1 VTATDFD
8 HIVIGRGLMGAAATR
23 HLALSGERVAVVGPD
38 EPADRTTHAG
48 VFASHY
54 DEGRIT
60 RILDRDPLWALLAQR
75 ALSRY
80 RDIEAHSG
88 VRFYSEVGHLMVLVG
103 GDRVAQ
109 IEQVSRELDVVC
121 DTLTDAELAERF
133 GYLAFEPGAV
143 GYHQP
148 HTAGHV
154 SPRAQVRAQ
163 VAAAERRGATVIP
176 AVVRRARA
184 NADHVAVTLADGTV
198 VRSGRALV
206 ATGGF
211 SNVEGLL
218 PRPLDISVYARTV
231 VLAELAAADIE
242 RLRRMPS
249 LIYRPRSVTQGC
261 YLLPPIRYPDGRWYL
276 KIGGHT
282 DDHTLHSLL
291 ELQEWFRGA
300 GDAETAEQL
309 IGRLSAVVPGL
320 RPITYRTVP
329 CVTTHTP
336 TGHPYADR
344 LDGGRLGVLTG
355 GNGSAAKSADEL
367 GRLGALL
374 LRHDDW
380 VYDLPRERFTARF
393 APATQAPAARPR

>member
-1 VTATDFD
+1 
-8 HIVIGRGLMGAAATR
+8 
-23 HLALSGERVAVVGPD
+23 
-38 EPADRTTHAG
+38 
-48 VFASHY
+48 ASHY

-60 RILDRDPLWALLAQR
+60 RVLDPDPLWALLAQR

-80 RDIEAHSG
+80 RDIETHSG
-88 VRFYSEVGHLMVLVG
+88 VRFYHEVGHLMVLSAGPAGSEGSKGAGERQRAG
-103 GDRVAQ
+103 GRGSDGEGERAARVAR
-109 IEQVSRELDVVC
+109 IARELDVVC
-121 DTLTDAELAERF
+121 DTLDDAELAERF

-163 VAAAERRGATVIP
+163 VTAAERRGATVIP
-176 AVVRRARA
+176 AVVRRVRA
-184 NADHVAVTLADGTV
+184 DDDHVAVTLADGAV
-198 VRSGRALV
+198 LRSGRALV

-211 SNVEGLL
+211 SNIDGLL
-218 PRPLDISVYARTV
+218 PRPLDIAIFARTV
-231 VLAELAAADIE
+231 VLAELAASDIE
-242 RLRRMPS
+242 RLRGMPS
-249 LIYRPRSVTQGC
+249 LIYRPRDATPGC

-282 DDHTLHSLL
+282 DDHTLHSLP

-300 GDAETAEQL
+300 GDADAAGHL
-309 IGRLSAVVPGL
+309 IDRLSTLVPGL
-320 RPITYRTVP
+320 RPATYRTMP

-336 TGHPYADR
+336 TGHPYAGR
-344 LDGGRLGVLTG
+344 LDDGPLGVLTG

-367 GRLGALL
+367 GRVGALL

-380 VYDLPRERFTARF
+380 VYDIPRERFTVRF
-393 APATQAPAARPR
+393 APEERAPAARSR